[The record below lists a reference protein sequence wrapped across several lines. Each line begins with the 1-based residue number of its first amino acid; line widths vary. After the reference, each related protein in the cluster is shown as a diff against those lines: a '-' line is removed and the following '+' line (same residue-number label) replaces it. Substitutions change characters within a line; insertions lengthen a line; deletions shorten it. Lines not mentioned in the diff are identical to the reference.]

1 MQEAREEADLQLQL
15 ADQAQTPFDLGR
27 QKCGIYRPEKNQQG
41 RIRKAVALI
50 EPPTG
55 RIVADAPLPDP

>member
-1 MQEAREEADLQLQL
+1 MQEAGEEADLQLQL
-15 ADQAQTPFDLGR
+15 ADQAQTAFDLGC
-27 QKCGIYRPEKNQQG
+27 QKCGIYRPEENQQG

-55 RIVADAPLPDP
+55 RIVATDPLPDP